1 MKWLIL
7 VLVVVNAA
15 YLALHVTAHP
25 AAPEAHQAHTPLH
38 ADRIVLLPPG
48 SVKPAPVAAAD
59 NGADNSTDA
68 SADNSAE

>member
-7 VLVVVNAA
+7 VLVVINVA
-15 YLALHVTAHP
+15 YLALHLTAHP
-25 AAPEAHQAHTPLH
+25 AAPDVHQAHTPLH

-48 SVKPAPVAAAD
+48 SVRPAPAAPAD
-59 NGADNSTDA
+59 N